1 MDKLFT
7 VTGVSDSD
15 SGYKVRFA
23 NDLVSRIKILSK
35 TGHDTNLIETP
46 TPMTKGE
53 CVAHLKTTDLY
64 TNTKYKEAIDEADAK
79 YNKVATVKA
88 SGAKVKAAPSLD
100 AIKARAVK
108 TESEPVTE

>member
-7 VTGVSDSD
+7 VTGVSDSN

-64 TNTKYKEAIDEADAK
+64 ENAKYKEAIDEADAK

-88 SGAKVKAAPSLD
+88 KNVKVKAQPSME
-100 AIKARAVK
+100 AIKARVTK
-108 TESEPVTE
+108 ENTESVAE

>member
-1 MDKLFT
+1 MDKVFT

-64 TNTKYKEAIDEADAK
+64 TNAKYKEAIDEADAK

-88 SGAKVKAAPSLD
+88 KVAKVKAEPSLE
-100 AIKARAVK
+100 AIKARATKETVA
-108 TESEPVTE
+108 E

>member
-1 MDKLFT
+1 MDKKFT

-46 TPMTKGE
+46 VPITKGE

-64 TNTKYKEAIDEADAK
+64 ENAKYKEAIDEADAK

-88 SGAKVKAAPSLD
+88 SGVKKVKPAPSLD
-100 AIKARAVK
+100 AIKARANAA
-108 TESEPVTE
+108 ESVTE